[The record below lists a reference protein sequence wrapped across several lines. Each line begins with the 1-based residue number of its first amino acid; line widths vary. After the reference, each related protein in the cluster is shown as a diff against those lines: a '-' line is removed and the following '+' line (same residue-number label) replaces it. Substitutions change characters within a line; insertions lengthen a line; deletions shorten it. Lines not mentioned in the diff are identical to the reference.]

1 MFYSEACERN
11 KTPILKVISPWFQGI
26 STVLEIGSGTGQHA
40 RYFAQNLPHLRWQ
53 MSDCGDYLAA
63 LQQQNMDNLPQPI
76 ELDVRQGRTWPQDR
90 YDAVFTANSLHIM
103 SASSVEKLIAGAGK
117 LLSNGGLLVV
127 YGPFKY
133 GGQYTSA
140 SNASFDQMLQQRDP
154 QSGIRDFE
162 WINRLVANQG
172 LKLMQDNAM
181 PANNQCIIWQ
191 K

>member
-11 KTPILKVISPWFQGI
+11 KTPILKVISPWFQGL

-40 RYFAQNLPHLRWQ
+40 RYFAQNLPQLRWQ
-53 MSDCGDYLAA
+53 MSDCGDYLVD
-63 LQQQNMDNLPQPI
+63 LQQQSLEKLPPPI
-76 ELDVRQGRTWPQDR
+76 ELDVRQSKTWPQDR

-103 SASSVEKLIAGAGK
+103 SVGSVEKLVAGAGRL
-117 LLSNGGLLVV
+117 LLSGGLLVV

-162 WINRLVANQG
+162 WVDQLAANQG